1 MKYQKYKDFLPEN
14 IRVKKVSEFERS
26 NKRALFL
33 MIFLNSILLPLNL
46 NKINYDKD
54 IEVFSEDD
62 IYYYEN
68 KIKSIKEWININDDY
83 YINISIQ
90 NNDGEIY
97 LKDRKFAYNIEEEGF
112 DIKEYTRI
120 EDNMILRVIKR

>member
-112 DIKEYTRI
+112 DIKEYKRI

>member
-14 IRVKKVSEFERS
+14 IRVKKVREFERS

-97 LKDRKFAYNIEEEGF
+97 LKDRKFAYNIEEEGI
-112 DIKEYTRI
+112 DIKEYKRI

>member
-83 YINISIQ
+83 YINIFQYKTTMEKYI
-90 NNDGEIY
+90 
-97 LKDRKFAYNIEEEGF
+97 
-112 DIKEYTRI
+112 
-120 EDNMILRVIKR
+120 

>member
-1 MKYQKYKDFLPEN
+1 MKYQKYKDFLQEN

-112 DIKEYTRI
+112 DIKEYKRI

>member
-97 LKDRKFAYNIEEEGF
+97 LKDRKFAYNIEEEEF
-112 DIKEYTRI
+112 DIKEYKRI